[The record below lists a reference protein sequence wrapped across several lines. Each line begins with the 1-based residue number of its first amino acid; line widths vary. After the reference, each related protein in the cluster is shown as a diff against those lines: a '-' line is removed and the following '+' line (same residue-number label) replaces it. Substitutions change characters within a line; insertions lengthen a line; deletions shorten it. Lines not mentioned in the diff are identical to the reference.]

1 MWKLRLL
8 DMVSNHRKIQK
19 NNIYTLCFFIVIF
32 IQLFHSVVMDGING
46 RLKTV
51 KEETKT
57 IAI

>member
-8 DMVSNHRKIQK
+8 DMVSNHRKRQK